1 MGQQGTDGDRR
12 PAVEAFGTHGSPA
25 FGHMAARHTI
35 AQVDHIAELGTL
47 PPEHIGSPGVFVQ
60 SIVLSGV

>member
-1 MGQQGTDGDRR
+1 
-12 PAVEAFGTHGSPA
+12 
-25 FGHMAARHTI
+25 MAARHTI
-35 AQVDHIAELGTL
+35 AQVDHIAELGAL

>member
-1 MGQQGTDGDRR
+1 LGQSTYRWAARNFD
-12 PAVEAFGTHGSPA
+12 PVMC
-25 FGHMAARHTI
+25 MAARHTI
-35 AQVDHIAELGTL
+35 AQVDHIAELGAL